1 MSTIAATPESGIK
14 KTFFTAQTTAWMWLV
29 SVIATENAATSS
41 LRLFETSEGMT
52 KAIIFGGLL
61 VLYTICYYSLSKAV
75 ERIPVGIAY
84 ATWTGTGILVV
95 SGIAFFLYGQVPS
108 IPEAI
113 CMAMISAGIVLLNA
127 FSKMGVEEE

>member
-1 MSTIAATPESGIK
+1 MSSYSA
-14 KTFFTAQTTAWMWLV
+14 TAQGSFKNKMMSAQAVAWMWLL
-29 SVIATENAATSS
+29 SVIVSENVATSS
-41 LRLFETSEGMT
+41 LRFFETSEGMT
-52 KAIIFGGLL
+52 KALAFGGLL

-84 ATWTGTGILVV
+84 ATWTGVGILIV
-95 SGIAFFLYGQVPS
+95 SVLAFFLYGQIPS

-113 CMAMISAGIVLLNA
+113 CMGMIAIGIVMLNA